1 MHWKAQIFKKKNKK
15 KKNSSGFNKG
25 NQRGVQPLA
34 SVLTNLG
41 ACFSYLPLKGCQLV
55 GFILHTEDRRI
66 DLSSLGIRPW
76 SCLGCF
82 GCCCCTLGNLFFL
95 EWSCLFFF
103 KWKSVRMP
111 IPKSQQRS
119 VGLKGP
125 CVEQPGAAESMGSE
139 CVAGAPP
146 PAGFCWFWLSLTSSY
161 AFHITSLAVRHAP
174 VQPLFCIVTLNT
186 AVIARGHFCSG
197 FKAKA
202 WWLGTIYAFFSLKN
216 KLLLQTLSNSSACGV
231 AHQSWWLKA
240 ADALCIWCS
249 RWFLQKQKSP
259 QGNYN
264 REKWYFKPLK

>member
-1 MHWKAQIFKKKNKK
+1 MHWKAQIFKKKKQK

-125 CVEQPGAAESMGSE
+125 
-139 CVAGAPP
+139 
-146 PAGFCWFWLSLTSSY
+146 
-161 AFHITSLAVRHAP
+161 HITSLAVRHAP